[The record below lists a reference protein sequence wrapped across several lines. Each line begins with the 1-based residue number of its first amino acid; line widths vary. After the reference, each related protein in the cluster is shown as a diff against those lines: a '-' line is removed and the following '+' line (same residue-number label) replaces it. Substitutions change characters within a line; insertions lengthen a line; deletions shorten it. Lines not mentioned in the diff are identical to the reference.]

1 MCSSSYEYSY
11 SSALSRLVLEFY
23 GWLPAHL
30 VCVLLIVL
38 RKQVETFYDVGTF
51 RSLRPYVG
59 YLQYTS
65 LYIVTGLF
73 AQLNLAYS
81 Y

>member
-1 MCSSSYEYSY
+1 VLSSYEYSY

-23 GWLPAHL
+23 GWMPAHL

-38 RKQVETFYDVGTF
+38 RKQVETFHQVGTF

-59 YLQYTS
+59 YMQYTS
-65 LYIVTGLF
+65 LYVVTGLF
-73 AQLNLAYS
+73 YLL
-81 Y
+81 